1 MLRSTKKYI
10 LQTARHGRNGIMF
23 KLAKLYISFLY
34 IEKQAR
40 GSLLGQTYSLA
51 LKRGGVKKES
61 EIIGGQCMRDT
72 CCHCKVK
79 IDKSIRLHSTIK
91 SHAIP
96 GRESKQVSIQETIN
110 KMIVILKGKMQNT
123 ALPNR
128 SYVTINQ

>member
-1 MLRSTKKYI
+1 
-10 LQTARHGRNGIMF
+10 MF
-23 KLAKLYISFLY
+23 KPAKLYIPFLY

-51 LKRGGVKKES
+51 LKRGGLKKES

-72 CCHCKVK
+72 YCHCKVK

-91 SHAIP
+91 SQAKP
-96 GRESKQVSIQETIN
+96 GWEPKQVSIQETIN

>member
-1 MLRSTKKYI
+1 M
-10 LQTARHGRNGIMF
+10 QTARHGRNGIMF
-23 KLAKLYISFLY
+23 KPAKLYISFLY

-61 EIIGGQCMRDT
+61 EIIGGQCM
-72 CCHCKVK
+72 VK

-96 GRESKQVSIQETIN
+96 GREPKQVSIQETIN